1 MAHSAEI
8 QFQDGTPVRFLLA
21 PEATDE
27 HGHEYEYEYEYE
39 YVDEDVA
46 ADEEDLPDGMGPSVP
61 VARGNPRRAQRRR
74 RPAGEVVAD
83 VATTAL
89 RGTLR
94 PLGPLLQEV
103 HDAVSAA
110 PQPPSEITVT
120 LGVQV
125 GQDLKLGIVGGTGK
139 AHLTVTATWSPAAG
153 AHGAAGADGA
163 GEGGVAG
170 AARRALDAS
179 PPE

>member
-1 MAHSAEI
+1 MAHSAEL
-8 QFQDGTPVRFLLA
+8 QFPDGTPVRFLLA
-21 PEATDE
+21 PAATDAYDDVSDDA
-27 HGHEYEYEYEYE
+27 YE
-39 YVDEDVA
+39 VA
-46 ADEEDLPDGMGPSVP
+46 EEDLPDGMGPSVP
-61 VARGNPRRAQRRR
+61 VARGDSRGAWRR

-110 PQPPSEITVT
+110 PVPPSEITVT

-139 AHLTVTATWSPAAG
+139 AHLTVTATWSPAGQAAG
-153 AHGAAGADGA
+153 TRRGAA
-163 GEGGVAG
+163 
-170 AARRALDAS
+170 DAS

>member
-27 HGHEYEYEYEYE
+27 HEYEYEHVE
-39 YVDEDVA
+39 EDVA
-46 ADEEDLPDGMGPSVP
+46 ADEEAEEEDLPDGMGPSVP

-153 AHGAAGADGA
+153 AHGAGGADG
-163 GEGGVAG
+163 GVAR
-170 AARRALDAS
+170 AARRAVDAS